1 MNEQKQIQIKEK
13 INFLWEDYEDKVAL
27 AKHIEYAYI
36 FGDYAD
42 NEHYSIDEITNLIKE
57 VDLEKNPL
65 PEPEIVEVVVEEP
78 LPVEEE

>member
-1 MNEQKQIQIKEK
+1 MNEQKQIEIKAL
-13 INFLWEDYEDKVAL
+13 INQLWDTYKDKAEM
-27 AKHIEYAYI
+27 AKHIENGYI

-65 PEPEIVEVVVEEP
+65 PEVVEEP